1 MNTQGPLATLYVGIA
16 LSAFYIALV
25 WINTLLP
32 MFLQPLFVI
41 PATWVMEIAQGKK
54 PGAGGQG

>member
-16 LSAFYIALV
+16 LCAFYIALV

-41 PATWVMEIAQGKK
+41 PATWVLEIAQGKR
-54 PGAGGQG
+54 PGGGGEG